1 MRKLKLLIQVS
12 VDGYIA
18 DENGKTD
25 WMIWNWG
32 SEWIWD
38 DELKKEFIALKSTI
52 DTVLLSRKMAE
63 EGFIQHW
70 ANVPADSAQYAFSKN
85 ITAADKIVFTKTL
98 LESTWPNTV
107 LAKGELSQEIRRL
120 KDQPGKDMI
129 VYGGASFVSSLI
141 KENLVDEFYL
151 YVNPIVLGKGLEIF
165 TKIEHRR
172 PLTLISS
179 RSYTCGMAVHQYKL
193 KTE

>member
-1 MRKLKLLIQVS
+1 MRKLKLQIQLS

-18 DENGKTD
+18 DKNGKTD

-32 SEWIWD
+32 PEWGWD
-38 DELKKEFIALKSTI
+38 DELKRDFIALKSTI

-70 ANVPADSAQYAFSKN
+70 AHVSVDSSQYAFSKS
-85 ITAADKIVFTKTL
+85 IAAAHKIVFTKTL
-98 LESTWPNTV
+98 FESAWPNTI
-107 LAKGELSQEIRRL
+107 LAKGELSQEIMRI
-120 KDQPGKDMI
+120 KNQPGKDMI

-141 KENLVDEFYL
+141 KENLIDEFFL
-151 YVNPIVLGKGLEIF
+151 YVNPMVLGKGLAIF
-165 TKIEHRR
+165 TYIEHRL

-179 RSYTCGMAVHQYKL
+179 RSYTCGIAVHQYVL
-193 KTE
+193 KK